1 MNTTYFTFREKIYE
15 QVFGTAMGSPVSV
28 VVANLFMEDLEQRAV
43 ATAPLAIRP
52 RLWVRYVD
60 DAYEIAPKDSVDNRL
75 NNIDETGSIKF
86 TYEVEAEGK
95 LPMLDAMVKRET
107 DGKLT
112 LSIYRKKTHTDQYL
126 SFNSHHPLHQ
136 KLGVVRTLLDRSDT
150 IITKEAD
157 RQNEEKHIKGALKR
171 CGYPGWTI
179 KQVKQHK
186 SHKSANKDN
195 RSVKPKTERSSGVVV
210 IPYVAGIAESF
221 ARILKK
227 HNIQTAM
234 KPALTLRQ
242 CLVHPK
248 DQRPLNDTVDS
259 VYKIP
264 CKQCPKAYVGESSR
278 KLGVRLKEHM
288 SDVNKASQATY
299 TRAQRKASESTFH
312 KSALTDH
319 ATQVNHLIDW
329 DNTKVVGRESDR
341 DRRWI
346 REAIRIRQEGQRALN
361 RDGGN
366 TYLPRIWNPLLN
378 TTAPPSGKQCQAN
391 HTQL

>member
-1 MNTTYFTFREKIYE
+1 
-15 QVFGTAMGSPVSV
+15 
-28 VVANLFMEDLEQRAV
+28 
-43 ATAPLAIRP
+43 
-52 RLWVRYVD
+52 
-60 DAYEIAPKDSVDNRL
+60 
-75 NNIDETGSIKF
+75 
-86 TYEVEAEGK
+86 
-95 LPMLDAMVKRET
+95 
-107 DGKLT
+107 
-112 LSIYRKKTHTDQYL
+112 
-126 SFNSHHPLHQ
+126 
-136 KLGVVRTLLDRSDT
+136 
-150 IITKEAD
+150 
-157 RQNEEKHIKGALKR
+157 
-171 CGYPGWTI
+171 
-179 KQVKQHK
+179 
-186 SHKSANKDN
+186 
-195 RSVKPKTERSSGVVV
+195 
-210 IPYVAGIAESF
+210 
-221 ARILKK
+221 
-227 HNIQTAM
+227 M

-248 DQRPLNDTVDS
+248 DQRPLKDTVDS

-278 KLGVRLKEHM
+278 KLSVRLKEHI
-288 SDVNKASQATY
+288 SDVDKASQATY